1 MSMWE
6 NPDCGK
12 PTGRLP
18 YFFSKLKIKIKTEKE
33 KSKTDAGETEKILKG
48 QSDLSTKPN
57 TKTIKLNLSNN

>member
-1 MSMWE
+1 MWE

-33 KSKTDAGETEKILKG
+33 KSRTDAGETEKIKKDKVTYLPSPI
-48 QSDLSTKPN
+48 QR
-57 TKTIKLNLSNN
+57 IKLNLSKN